1 MNVVDTLYQILT
13 GVSPPTEIGDDLI
26 KIDSVHIMQ
35 ALIHL
40 PREQIFETLTVICE
54 LLPGV
59 PGDALFLSDDHLQAT
74 PESENFPTSRSPKAK
89 ASACQRLELLKECK
103 PEIKRFAMI
112 LFPTLTDT
120 YSSTVNL
127 GVRQKVLIAQLKML
141 QNLDA
146 QIIEDALRTVP
157 YASFLAAIL
166 SQKDHLSLV
175 ALALQCAQLL
185 FERLEDI
192 YQYQFHREG
201 VITEITKLAETPVSS
216 TVTEG
221 ESMNLDMET
230 SNGDSSE
237 SGGDSSE
244 NDEEKDNETS
254 EQRDDD
260 ESPDDEDDNEDDH
273 GDDDDVSESD
283 SSSSISARPLS
294 QTLGSAIQDQVTRS
308 AKEFLQIY
316 EGSKGRGMHDKALK
330 ILHDLQQL
338 AAEINDCYI
347 SGRSGSGL
355 AHFQKLA
362 SYFDGDAL
370 ESITSSELLNSGII
384 RVLLDVIG
392 HTEGKLLTSCCR
404 SVSSLWA

>member
-1 MNVVDTLYQILT
+1 
-13 GVSPPTEIGDDLI
+13 
-26 KIDSVHIMQ
+26 
-35 ALIHL
+35 
-40 PREQIFETLTVICE
+40 
-54 LLPGV
+54 
-59 PGDALFLSDDHLQAT
+59 
-74 PESENFPTSRSPKAK
+74 
-89 ASACQRLELLKECK
+89 
-103 PEIKRFAMI
+103 
-112 LFPTLTDT
+112 
-120 YSSTVNL
+120 
-127 GVRQKVLIAQLKML
+127 VRQKVLIAQLKML

-185 FERLEDI
+185 FERLENI

-201 VITEITKLAETPVSS
+201 VITEIAKLAETPVSS

-221 ESMNLDMET
+221 EGMNLDMGT
-230 SNGDSSE
+230 GNGDSSD
-237 SGGDSSE
+237 SGDGDSSE
-244 NDEEKDNETS
+244 NDEEKDNETC
-254 EQRDDD
+254 ERRDDDD

-283 SSSSISARPLS
+283 SSSSISGRPLS
-294 QTLGSAIQDQVTRS
+294 QTLGSAIQDVVTRS

-316 EGSKGRGMHDKALK
+316 EGSKGRGMHDKALR

-338 AAEINDCYI
+338 AAEIKDCYI
-347 SGRSGSGL
+347 SGRGGSGI

-392 HTEGKLLTSCCR
+392 HTQGKLLPNTM
-404 SVSSLWA
+404 L